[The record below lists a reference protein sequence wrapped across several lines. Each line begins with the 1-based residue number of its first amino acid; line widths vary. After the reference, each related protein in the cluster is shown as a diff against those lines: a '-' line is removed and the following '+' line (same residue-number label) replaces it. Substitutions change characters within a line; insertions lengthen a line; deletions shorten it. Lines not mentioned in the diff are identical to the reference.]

1 MHGIWRLAF
10 DSFNQAGMG
19 LLLLGSAVELG
30 LHGVLVWKA
39 NMAYLVELDQACPF
53 KEVWQC

>member
-10 DSFNQAGMG
+10 DLFNQAGMG
-19 LLLLGSAVELG
+19 LLLLGSAFELG
-30 LHGVLVWKA
+30 LHGVLVWIA
-39 NMAYLVELDQACPF
+39 NMAYLVGLDQACPF

>member
-10 DSFNQAGMG
+10 DLFNQAGMG
-19 LLLLGSAVELG
+19 LLLLGSAFELG

-53 KEVWQC
+53 KEVW